1 MKDFAFTNTDIA
13 YYNYIF
19 RYCKADNEK
28 ELLQR
33 AINEN
38 EEFKECKIIKKP
50 KDVIL
55 KWGAKY
61 CFEYKGAYYYCYE
74 LKEI

>member
-1 MKDFAFTNTDIA
+1 MKDFAFTNNIIA
-13 YYNYIF
+13 YNNHIF
-19 RYCKADNEK
+19 RYYKADNEK

-33 AINEN
+33 IIKWNED
-38 EEFKECKIIKKP
+38 FKECKIIKKP

-61 CFEYKGAYYYCYE
+61 CFEYKSAYYYCYE
-74 LKEI
+74 I

>member
-1 MKDFAFTNTDIA
+1 MKEFAFTNTDIA

-19 RYCKADNEK
+19 RYYKADNEK
-28 ELLQR
+28 ELLQKI
-33 AINEN
+33 INES
-38 EEFKECKIIKKP
+38 EEFKGCKIITKP

-61 CFEYKGAYYYCYE
+61 CFEHKGKYYYCY
-74 LKEI
+74 KI

>member
-1 MKDFAFTNTDIA
+1 MKQFAFTNTNIA
-13 YYNYIF
+13 YYNHIF
-19 RYCKADNEK
+19 RYYKANNEK
-28 ELLQR
+28 QLLQKI
-33 AINEN
+33 INES
-38 EEFKECKIIKKP
+38 EEFKECKIIRKP

-61 CFEYKGAYYYCYE
+61 CFEYKGVYYYCYE